1 MQSDQWMKIRRLNE
15 EIIELIM
22 DNKKCVEMISEL
34 VLLIKNINNKN
45 NLIVKLMAAG
55 IVCLREM
62 NILQSYQISN
72 LLKYIV

>member
-1 MQSDQWMKIRRLNE
+1 MKIRRLNE

>member
-1 MQSDQWMKIRRLNE
+1 
-15 EIIELIM
+15 M